1 MATIAYEGPDG
12 LAEETVD
19 ADSITDS
26 GKVQGVRVR
35 LEGDAGFIHLPYTRL
50 YWIRMTEEEGR
61 PDYSSA

>member
-19 ADSITDS
+19 ADHITDS

-35 LEGDAGFIHLPYTRL
+35 LADEGFIHLPYTRL
-50 YWIRMTEEEGR
+50 YWIRMSEEEGR
-61 PDYSSA
+61 ANYSSA